1 MLEGLPRTEGCLQVV
16 LVSIFSARSAVV
28 RIRVNPVADEA
39 QRSEYFSDELDTLGV
54 GQLDSKEGEYIH
66 VDDLEPFGRSKA
78 GRPVFNVEAVECP
91 ARSGTRDTKHKLE
104 VLPILVIDDGG
115 G

>member
-1 MLEGLPRTEGCLQVV
+1 M
-16 LVSIFSARSAVV
+16 
-28 RIRVNPVADEA
+28 
-39 QRSEYFSDELDTLGV
+39 Y
-54 GQLDSKEGEYIH
+54 
-66 VDDLEPFGRSKA
+66 DLEPFDRSKA